1 MRILLKAALLIN
13 VTLFSISAT
22 TAEKE
27 DAAAAEPTV
36 PEALTKKAKAP
47 TFTWQTGTIT
57 VGKSI
62 ATIVLPDGYRF
73 LGPKDARQVLEGIWG
88 NPPDPDVLGLMFG
101 PDQGPDTE
109 GGWAVVVS
117 FEDSGY
123 VKDDD
128 ARSIKYDD
136 LLTLMQE
143 ETRTSNPARV
153 KQGYPTIELLGWA
166 ESPHYDSTSKT
177 LYWAK
182 RLRFGDT
189 KEPQLNYNMRVLG
202 RCGVLELNPLGGE
215 SQLKTLQAAAPVLL
229 AATTFAQGNRYQD
242 FSESSGDKVA
252 AYGIAGLITGG
263 LLLKTGLFKLLLKPL
278 IFGGLLIAGVIGKV
292 ISGRRKSES

>member
-1 MRILLKAALLIN
+1 MRILLTAALLMN
-13 VTLFSISAT
+13 LTAFSLSAT
-22 TAEKE
+22 TAEKADE
-27 DAAAAEPTV
+27 AVAESTV
-36 PEALTKKAKAP
+36 PEVTKSTVKTP
-47 TFTWQTGTIT
+47 TFTWQTGTVT
-57 VGKSI
+57 VGTNI
-62 ATIVLPDGYRF
+62 ATIVLPEGYRF
-73 LGPKDARQVLEGIWG
+73 LGPKDAHQVLEGIWG
-88 NPPDPDVLGLMFG
+88 NPPNPNVLGLMFG
-101 PDQGPDTE
+101 PDQGPETE

-128 ARSIKYDD
+128 ARSMKYDE
-136 LLTLMQE
+136 LLASMQE

-153 KQGYPTIELLGWA
+153 KHGYPTIELLGWA
-166 ESPHYDSTSKT
+166 EAPHYDSTSKT

-202 RCGVLELNPLGGE
+202 RRGVLELNPLGGE
-215 SQLKTLQAAAPVLL
+215 SELKTIQAAAPVLL
-229 AATTFAQGNRYQD
+229 AATTFTAGNRYQD

-263 LLLKTGLFKLLLKPL
+263 LLLKTGLLKLLIKPL
-278 IFGGLLIAGVIGKV
+278 IFGGLLIAGVIGKI